1 MSWDVVVWG
10 GGTGGCAAAVQS
22 ARTGASTLLLTPG
35 HWLGGMLSAAGVS
48 APDGHELSCWQTGLW
63 GALIRD
69 LQPRVP
75 EGLDQNWVS
84 CFGFRPDQA
93 EAVLQEWVAAE
104 ELLTWW
110 PGTTLLDVGRRADR
124 IDALTVRYADESI
137 SLTPEIV
144 VDGSDLGDLMA
155 RAEVPFRWG
164 WEPRECWNEP
174 SAPPRL
180 QLSSDPFFRRQPVQS
195 PTWVAMGQLTE
206 ARLPVQSLVR
216 PQEPFRGCL
225 ETFGLERTLTY
236 GRLPGGL
243 VMLNWPKQGNDWHID
258 LGRCISPDP
267 KEKDDLAVAMRR
279 HSRAFLDTLRACS
292 GGALEAG
299 SAFPGPSPELA
310 LMPYWRE
317 GRRLVGDAVVT
328 ECDLLPVAAGRRG
341 PLPLDASGRCTSI
354 AVGTYANDHHYPGE
368 DWPLA
373 PKSCRWGGRWTGT
386 PFCVPLAA
394 LVSRSAPN
402 LLMADKAFSVSHMA
416 NGATRLQPLMLNLGQ
431 AAGLAAALSIR
442 RATVPAELPVEA
454 VQHALLEDPVAP
466 AAVLPLWEWPSWHPD
481 WAQAQRRGLCHPDA
495 VDEQGNLHPAQVSDL
510 SRPQPDGAPC
520 PGPARRFK
528 GSLFHGP
535 DGALRLSCGQGDQ
548 TLITLEPAVNQRL
561 MAMRDA
567 EPVELIAA
575 ENPWGPWL
583 RVIQVLDASS

>member
-174 SAPPRL
+174 SAPPRQ

-195 PTWVAMGQLTE
+195 PTWVAMGQLPE
-206 ARLPVQSLVR
+206 ARLPVQPLVE

-225 ETFGLERTLTY
+225 ETCLLYT
-236 GRLPGGL
+236 
-243 VMLNWPKQGNDWHID
+243 
-258 LGRCISPDP
+258 S
-267 KEKDDLAVAMRR
+267 
-279 HSRAFLDTLRACS
+279 
-292 GGALEAG
+292 
-299 SAFPGPSPELA
+299 PSP
-310 LMPYWRE
+310 R
-317 GRRLVGDAVVT
+317 
-328 ECDLLPVAAGRRG
+328 
-341 PLPLDASGRCTSI
+341 
-354 AVGTYANDHHYPGE
+354 
-368 DWPLA
+368 
-373 PKSCRWGGRWTGT
+373 
-386 PFCVPLAA
+386 
-394 LVSRSAPN
+394 
-402 LLMADKAFSVSHMA
+402 
-416 NGATRLQPLMLNLGQ
+416 
-431 AAGLAAALSIR
+431 
-442 RATVPAELPVEA
+442 
-454 VQHALLEDPVAP
+454 DP
-466 AAVLPLWEWPSWHPD
+466 
-481 WAQAQRRGLCHPDA
+481 
-495 VDEQGNLHPAQVSDL
+495 
-510 SRPQPDGAPC
+510 
-520 PGPARRFK
+520 
-528 GSLFHGP
+528 
-535 DGALRLSCGQGDQ
+535 
-548 TLITLEPAVNQRL
+548 
-561 MAMRDA
+561 
-567 EPVELIAA
+567 
-575 ENPWGPWL
+575 
-583 RVIQVLDASS
+583 

>member
-1 MSWDVVVWG
+1 MPWDVVVWG

-35 HWLGGMLSAAGVS
+35 RWLGGMLSAAGVS

-63 GALIRD
+63 GALIQD
-69 LQPRVP
+69 LQQRVP

-93 EAVLQEWVAAE
+93 EAVLQDWVAAE

-110 PGTTLLDVGRRADR
+110 PHTNLLDVKRRADG
-124 IDALTVRYADESI
+124 ITALTVQHAEETI
-137 SLTPEIV
+137 SLNPKIV
-144 VDGSDLGDLMA
+144 IDGSDLGDLMA

-164 WEPRECWNEP
+164 WEPRERWNEP
-174 SAPPRL
+174 SAPSQE
-180 QLSSDPFFRRQPVQS
+180 QLFSDPFFQRQPVQS
-195 PTWVAMGQLTE
+195 PTWVVMGQLTQ
-206 ARLPVQSLVR
+206 AGLPAQPLVEPR
-216 PQEPFRGCL
+216 EPFSGCL
-225 ETFGLERTLTY
+225 ESFGLERTLTY

-243 VMLNWPKQGNDWHID
+243 VMLNWPKQGNDWHTD
-258 LGRCISPDP
+258 LGRCISPDSAQR
-267 KEKDDLAVAMRR
+267 EDLAAAMRG
-279 HSRAFLDTLRACS
+279 HSRSFLDTLRTCS
-292 GGALEAG
+292 GGALEPG
-299 SAFPGPSPELA
+299 CAFPGPTPELA

-328 ECDLLPVAAGRRG
+328 EGDLLPVGDGRRG
-341 PLPLDASGRCTSI
+341 VLPLDASGRCTSI

-394 LVSRSAPN
+394 LVSASASN

-431 AAGLAAALSIR
+431 AAGLAAALSIHR
-442 RATVPAELPVEA
+442 TTPPAQLPVEA
-454 VQHALLEDPVAP
+454 VQHALIDDPVAP

-481 WAQAQRRGLCHPDA
+481 WALAQRRGLCHPDA
-495 VDEQGNLHPAQVSDL
+495 VDEQGNLHPSQANDL
-510 SRPQPDGAPC
+510 SRPQPDVAPC
-520 PGPARRFK
+520 STHARRFT
-528 GSLFHGP
+528 GRLFHGP
-535 DGALRLSCGQGDQ
+535 DGGFRFNGSAGDQ
-548 TLITLEPAVNQRL
+548 PLITLEPAVNRRL
-561 MAMRDA
+561 MSMSDA
-567 EPVELIAA
+567 EPLELIAA

-583 RVIQVLDASS
+583 RVVQVLKASS